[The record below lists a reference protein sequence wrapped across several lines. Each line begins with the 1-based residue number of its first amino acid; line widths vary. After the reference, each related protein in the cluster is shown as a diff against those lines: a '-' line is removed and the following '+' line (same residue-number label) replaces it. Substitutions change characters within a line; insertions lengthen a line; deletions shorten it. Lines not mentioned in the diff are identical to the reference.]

1 MQYSPDTEP
10 SGSTPPGADRLL
22 EIEASELSPGQR
34 LVLPDGETTAHVLD
48 VDAVLDDYEQP
59 ALYFAAL
66 DNHVNL
72 RVAHGTLVRIVV
84 PKPSR
89 PADLLFAGPPAPGA
103 GAEGGAEAEEKPE
116 SASPTAPKKEGRG
129 DLLRRALGLAGP
141 REQDAP
147 TDDDGARP
155 TQGAEAPKLSA
166 APGPDGEAV
175 PAERGHGEPGRDE
188 TGQDGAGQDRA
199 GQDWRG
205 DVDGVGSASGPDA
218 DVKMPRHDDSGG
230 ASFLDDAAF
239 DADSHGEDR
248 APTKI
253 TLDTGDVVV
262 VPGKARSEATGP
274 TTAQLGLIP
283 PLEGNPEDLIQ
294 HIDAIHPG
302 RHAVHELSERL
313 AKGVNIKSGACLK
326 DLRDL
331 AFELYLGQRD
341 ADNALKVADILAVVP
356 FDGNPGRWSS
366 VESALALAAH
376 LACERN
382 EENRA
387 EVYCELLR
395 APETAETDPFRA
407 QMAARV
413 RQRTLNEPN
422 LYDKEVTR
430 AANAGDEAE
439 ERGWRI
445 LRLDTL
451 LHLRAHGGSE
461 AYDDD
466 ELDRRIRIELDA
478 VAH

>member
-48 VDAVLDDYEQP
+48 VDAVLDDYKQP

-89 PADLLFAGPPAPGA
+89 PADLLFAGPPAPD
-103 GAEGGAEAEEKPE
+103 AEAEAEEKPE
-116 SASPTAPKKEGRG
+116 SASPNAPKKEGRG

-155 TQGAEAPKLSA
+155 AQGAEAPKLAA
-166 APGPDGEAV
+166 APSPDGEAV
-175 PAERGHGEPGRDE
+175 PAERGHGAPGRDE
-188 TGQDGAGQDRA
+188 TGQDETGHDEAGHA
-199 GQDWRG
+199 GDSLG
-205 DVDGVGSASGPDA
+205 GVPGPEA

-239 DADSHGEDR
+239 DADSHEEDR

-283 PLEGNPEDLIQ
+283 PLEGTPEDLIL

-313 AKGVNIKSGACLK
+313 AKGVNTKSGACLK

-331 AFELYLGQRD
+331 SFELYLGQRD
-341 ADNALKVADILAVVP
+341 ADNSLKVADILAVVP

-376 LACERN
+376 LARERN
-382 EENRA
+382 EESRA

-461 AYDDD
+461 AYDDA

-478 VAH
+478 VAR

>member
-1 MQYSPDTEP
+1 MQYSPETEP
-10 SGSTPPGADRLL
+10 SGSMPPGAERLL

-34 LVLPDGETTAHVLD
+34 LVLPDGETTANVLD

-72 RVAHGTLVRIVV
+72 RVAHGTVVRIVV

-89 PADLLFAGPPAPGA
+89 PADLLFAGPKPPEA
-103 GAEGGAEAEEKPE
+103 GDAASEPETPSPKREGGRA
-116 SASPTAPKKEGRG
+116 
-129 DLLRRALGLAGP
+129 DLLRRALGLANP
-141 REQDAP
+141 RDNEVPSGD
-147 TDDDGARP
+147 
-155 TQGAEAPKLSA
+155 AEAPLNAAESPRLAA
-166 APGPDGEAV
+166 APATDDG
-175 PAERGHGEPGRDE
+175 GEPQG
-188 TGQDGAGQDRA
+188 
-199 GQDWRG
+199 
-205 DVDGVGSASGPDA
+205 GSAQSASSEAESASLAGTVPESGHEKPS
-218 DVKMPRHDDSGG
+218 HDDAGG
-230 ASFLDDAAF
+230 TSFLDDAAF
-239 DADSHGEDR
+239 DADSHDDER
-248 APTKI
+248 PPTRI

-262 VPGKARSEATGP
+262 VPGKSRSEATGP
-274 TTAQLGLIP
+274 TAAQLGLIP
-283 PLEGNPEDLIQ
+283 PLEGNPEDLIR
-294 HIDAIHPG
+294 HIDATHPG

-313 AKGVNIKSGACLK
+313 ARGVNMKSGACLK

-331 AFELYLGQRD
+331 SFELYLGQRD
-341 ADNALKVADILAVVP
+341 ADDSLKVADILAVLP

-376 LACERN
+376 LARERN
-382 EENRA
+382 EEGRA
-387 EVYCELLR
+387 EVYGELLR

-439 ERGWRI
+439 ERSWRI

-461 AYDDD
+461 VYDDD

-478 VAH
+478 VAR